1 MNAQTYYL
9 RRCINFIQHKNCV
22 TIILRIKILTVI
34 NPSIYFLSLLIGGQ
48 KRSIKIHINKY
59 ADNKPLHL
67 CLYAF
72 WTRKKRLTGFY
83 CNASRLLSVCAWNIW
98 VHDLM
103 SYVYTIKMNASELNH
118 FGIFCTIYPKV
129 LNISTEELKK
139 SVIVEMVSSIGRE
152 EPMFWICINCILAF
166 ECDCFSAFIAV
177 FFCVWCPL
185 VEQNLCVCLCANL
198 WKHRCCWQLIVNL
211 SS

>member
-129 LNISTEELKK
+129 LNISTEELKNQWLLK
-139 SVIVEMVSSIGRE
+139 WYL
-152 EPMFWICINCILAF
+152 PLAGK
-166 ECDCFSAFIAV
+166 
-177 FFCVWCPL
+177 
-185 VEQNLCVCLCANL
+185 NLCFESASTAF
-198 WKHRCCWQLIVNL
+198 WR
-211 SS
+211 SSAIAFRLLLQSFSVSDAP

>member
-129 LNISTEELKK
+129 LNISTEELKNQWLLK
-139 SVIVEMVSSIGRE
+139 WYL
-152 EPMFWICINCILAF
+152 PLAGK
-166 ECDCFSAFIAV
+166 
-177 FFCVWCPL
+177 
-185 VEQNLCVCLCANL
+185 NLCFESASTAF
-198 WKHRCCWQLIVNL
+198 WR
-211 SS
+211 SSAIAFSVSDAP